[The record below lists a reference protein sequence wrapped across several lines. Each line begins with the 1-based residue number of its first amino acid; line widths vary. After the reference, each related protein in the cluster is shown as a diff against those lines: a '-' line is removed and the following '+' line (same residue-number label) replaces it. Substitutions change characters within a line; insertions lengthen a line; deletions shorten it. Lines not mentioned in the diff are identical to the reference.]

1 MRPTLKGISYT
12 VYRKIKISIGNR
24 YKHIKQCK
32 ILLLQIVVFDRF
44 AGAIFPAF
52 PS

>member
-32 ILLLQIVVFDRF
+32 ILLLQIVFDRF